1 MKRSDYPFV
10 FWNEQY
16 HGEDF
21 AYELQK
27 LPLIHL
33 TKDNLR
39 HLANDDGDYLQDYNI
54 IPEEWSTAQPVKR
67 LPFDEFCFLMHM
79 PFLEHHIYGFFRVLN
94 DNYESVEYADI
105 EIGISMLSSKSMEN
119 TLSNLFNYPTN
130 APVSMI
136 FRRYF
141 DDVQLSILRKP
152 ALCAK
157 FIDDPTGEKERYFL
171 EIANSPEMQ
180 KWTIEVWGMLMRFFK
195 YIETST
201 LYPVKIEGTKKKT
214 FKRGMRTSSKKKNKN
229 VLYKRNDLP
238 VIHYLNSLPTK
249 SSPPKQKNQKSGHAS
264 PKPHQ
269 RRKTY
274 RTLTHPRFKN
284 HPKYMV
290 ENAIPVKG
298 SFVGPREAVISG
310 NEYMVLEI
318 SEHGQILNYK

>member
-1 MKRSDYPFV
+1 MS
-10 FWNEQY
+10 Q
-16 HGEDF
+16 
-21 AYELQK
+21 
-27 LPLIHL
+27 
-33 TKDNLR
+33 
-39 HLANDDGDYLQDYNI
+39 
-54 IPEEWSTAQPVKR
+54 
-67 LPFDEFCFLMHM
+67 
-79 PFLEHHIYGFFRVLN
+79 
-94 DNYESVEYADI
+94 
-105 EIGISMLSSKSMEN
+105 
-119 TLSNLFNYPTN
+119 LFNYPTN

-152 ALCAK
+152 ELCAK

-249 SSPPKQKNQKSGHAS
+249 SSPPKQQNQKSGHAS